1 MALVDRCKLCG
12 SQRIRPRY
20 ELERYALTV
29 VECDV
34 CRLTFVGD
42 DLSDE
47 QIDGLY
53 AESGL
58 ADYFVA
64 LEKRHEHKFEPR
76 LRELPRVGVAPGARV
91 LDVGCGSGEFPEL
104 AKAAGYDAVGLDVSQ
119 PSISAARELHPDVEY
134 RLAGAD
140 ELAAAEPA
148 SFDLVTLWDV
158 IEHVKYPHDVV
169 AACAA
174 LVRPGGLVACG
185 TQNGDSLYA
194 RVADAAYS
202 TIPPVGKL
210 MLMQRYSQWHLQIW
224 TTATLSRLVRDHG
237 LDIAWTRKHR
247 DDRNAEPLPETAAVH
262 PPRGPCTALGRR
274 NRGAATDPEQ
284 ADALR
289 AQAGDGLG
297 GGLGRAGAEQ
307 RVVDGLD
314 GARVDARIEMKPC
327 VLRRRIPERLP
338 QLRVLDQQPQRRRD
352 ALRARV
358 VEQQPRLA
366 GYEHACTVAR
376 AGGDDPLAV
385 HRCLEHRPAEADALV
400 RERDDVERR
409 IDLAGLRRERQE

>member
-91 LDVGCGSGEFPEL
+91 LDVGCGSGEFPAL

-174 LVRPGGLVACG
+174 LVRPGGLVAFG
-185 TQNGDSLYA
+185 TPNGDSLYD

-237 LDIAWTRKHR
+237 LEVTWARKHR
-247 DDRNAEPLPETAAVH
+247 ELTAT
-262 PPRGPCTALGRR
+262 PSLYLRQQRFTRL
-274 NRGAATDPEQ
+274 
-284 ADALR
+284 ADL
-289 AQAGDGLG
+289 AQH
-297 GGLGRAGAEQ
+297 
-307 RVVDGLD
+307 LD
-314 GARVDARIEMKPC
+314 GAIEALLPIRNKLTLYARRPGTGS
-327 VLRRRIPERLP
+327 
-338 QLRVLDQQPQRRRD
+338 
-352 ALRARV
+352 A
-358 VEQQPRLA
+358 A
-366 GYEHACTVAR
+366 GSAAPVPSSES
-376 AGGDDPLAV
+376 
-385 HRCLEHRPAEADALV
+385 
-400 RERDDVERR
+400 
-409 IDLAGLRRERQE
+409 

>member
-76 LRELPRVGVAPGARV
+76 LRELPRVGVPPGARV
-91 LDVGCGSGEFPEL
+91 LDVGCGTGEFPAL

-148 SFDLVTLWDV
+148 SYD
-158 IEHVKYPHDVV
+158 
-169 AACAA
+169 
-174 LVRPGGLVACG
+174 
-185 TQNGDSLYA
+185 

-247 DDRNAEPLPETAAVH
+247 ELTAT
-262 PPRGPCTALGRR
+262 PSLYLRQQRFTRL
-274 NRGAATDPEQ
+274 
-284 ADALR
+284 ADL
-289 AQAGDGLG
+289 AQH
-297 GGLGRAGAEQ
+297 
-307 RVVDGLD
+307 LD
-314 GARVDARIEMKPC
+314 GAIEALLPIRNKLTLYAR
-327 VLRRRIPERLP
+327 
-338 QLRVLDQQPQRRRD
+338 
-352 ALRARV
+352 
-358 VEQQPRLA
+358 
-366 GYEHACTVAR
+366 
-376 AGGDDPLAV
+376 
-385 HRCLEHRPAEADALV
+385 RPATGSA
-400 RERDDVERR
+400 
-409 IDLAGLRRERQE
+409 AGSAAPV